1 MKDLLGN
8 TIAEGSLVWWL
19 SKQIP
24 MKVTKITTGGISIG
38 REVTPPKI
46 TLEITIPV
54 DTQRIQPGEEPQFTD
69 FLCTMNPDAEKLI
82 EGMLEGQRTQ

>member
-54 DTQRIQPGEEPQFTD
+54 DVKLVQSGEEPQFTD